1 MLEWLVGRNCRL
13 IVPARHLYVD
23 LIATPEGLQH
33 AFFLQ
38 LLSVADSLFLS
49 LRAILYLSHEETPS
63 ACLLK
68 MCSIL
73 HS

>member
-1 MLEWLVGRNCRL
+1 MIGRTELQTCCACQTSVR
-13 IVPARHLYVD
+13 Y

-49 LRAILYLSHEETPS
+49 LRAIIYLSHEETPS
-63 ACLLK
+63 VCLLK